1 MSISKELIFQLGKG
15 VFACVLAAA
24 LVTMAQASEAL
35 GQTPISIPDVGI
47 DQHLNGQVPLDLPLR
62 DESGRTVQLGEYFG
76 KKPII
81 LTLVYYSC
89 PMLCTLV
96 LNGLTDSLSELTFNV
111 GDQFNVVT
119 VSIDPRETP
128 QLAVAKKKLHIQ
140 QYGRAGASEGWHF
153 LTGDEDSIKRL
164 TSAVGFRYKFD
175 TETNQF
181 AHASGIM
188 VLTPQGKIARYF
200 YGIQYPPRDL
210 RLSLVDASADRIG
223 SPVDQVLLL
232 CYHYDLLLGK
242 YSARAMDVVR
252 LGAGLTLLTLAA
264 LIFRMLR
271 KEKPKRELT
280 GRVG

>member
-1 MSISKELIFQLGKG
+1 MTTHEKSTFAWAMVAMLII
-15 VFACVLAAA
+15 
-24 LVTMAQASEAL
+24 MAQAREAL
-35 GQTPISIPDVGI
+35 GQTALSIPDVGI
-47 DQHLNGQVPLDLPLR
+47 DQHLNEQVPLDITFL
-62 DESGRTVQLGEYFG
+62 DESGRTVRLGEYFG
-76 KKPII
+76 SKPVI

-96 LNGLTDSLSELTFNV
+96 LNGVTDSLSELTFNA
-111 GDQFNVVT
+111 GQEFNVVT

-128 QLAVAKKKLHIQ
+128 QLAAAKKKLHVL
-140 QYGRAGASEGWHF
+140 QYGRAGAAEGWHF
-153 LTGDEDSIKRL
+153 LTGGEDSIKRL

-175 TETNQF
+175 PGTNQF

-188 VLTPQGKIARYF
+188 ILTPQGKIARYF

-210 RLSLVDASADRIG
+210 RLGLVEASANRIG

-242 YSARAMDVVR
+242 YSGQAMNVVR
-252 LGAGLTLLTLAA
+252 LGGALTLLMLAG

-271 KEKPKRELT
+271 RERPKCELA
-280 GRVG
+280 GRPG